1 MNRYES
7 AQAALASAIDA
18 PLQDNT
24 HTTEHAAILDAS
36 IDADAANEM
45 VVSEAFAAL
54 INDPALLKAISAS
67 GYTVPTPVQAAAIPA
82 AVAGRDL
89 IVSAQ
94 TGSGKTAAFM
104 LPSLQRLSSAPIARG
119 NGPRV
124 LVIAPTRELADQ
136 SSRAALTYGKF
147 LPRLSVLSIVGGMPY
162 REQLQRLSRPVDVL
176 IATPGR
182 LLDHLERGRLNFDR
196 LELLILDEADRML
209 DMGFIED
216 IETIVRKAPAT
227 RQTLLF
233 SATLAE
239 PIERLARQW
248 MKSPERISISSSAQN
263 RPDIEERFYPVDDVM
278 HKGQLLEQFITD
290 AEVTQMIIFIATKRD
305 ADMLA
310 DQLEENGFPAQ
321 ALHGD
326 MDQRART
333 RTINKM
339 RRGDIRILV
348 ATDVAARGI
357 DVAGISHVINW
368 DLPMHEEDYVHR
380 IGRTGRAG
388 RKGVAITFVS
398 SREVFKARA
407 IERFIQREIPIHTMP
422 GLEPRFNPFD
432 RRPGTG
438 RPSGPPSGG
447 RGRPFKGRPSNDRD
461 GGNGGG
467 GYRGGDSGRG
477 GDTARTGYA
486 ARTNSND
493 RGAPAPR
500 GSFDRSTSERSYKPR
515 ESFTPR
521 TDVGNKDSNFKP
533 RENFTPRSE
542 ETFKP
547 RENFTP
553 RNDGFKPRTRTGV
566 R

>member
-18 PLQDNT
+18 PLFDNST
-24 HTTEHAAILDAS
+24 TTETTVDAI
-36 IDADAANEM
+36 DAANEM

-82 AVAGRDL
+82 AIAGRDL

-248 MKSPERISISSSAQN
+248 MKSPERISISASAQN
-263 RPDIEERFYPVDDVM
+263 RPDIEERFYPTDDVM

-432 RRPGTG
+432 RRPGSGG

-447 RGRPFKGRPSNDRD
+447 RGRPFKGRPSDDRNSGS
-461 GGNGGG
+461 GGNSGGGG
-467 GYRGGDSGRG
+467 GYRGSDS
-477 GDTARTGYA
+477 ARTGYA
-486 ARTNSND
+486 ARTQSSD

-500 GSFDRSTSERSYKPR
+500 APADRQFADRP
-515 ESFTPR
+515 
-521 TDVGNKDSNFKP
+521 FKA
-533 RENFTPRSE
+533 RENFTPRNEGVRSE
-542 ETFKP
+542 GVRSEGVRSEGARTESSFKP